1 MDGGGIGRHQGVEF
15 AKDEHNRAAV
25 EVDRDLAFIRID
37 IGDGADIA
45 VIDLLVIVVLD
56 LHDLVAR
63 RKGPAEA
70 LDLLVAGRSQ
80 DNGELG
86 LLFRRSGSGATSA
99 RSGDGHGS
107 RGGHAPL
114 LFQELGELS
123 GLENGEGREVVDDLL
138 QVSH

>member
-1 MDGGGIGRHQGVEF
+1 MTGRSTGDRRLLELDLGASLLELTLDLLGLVLVDAF
-15 AKDEHNRAAV
+15 LDRLRRTLDEVLGFLQAQA
-25 EVDRDLAFIRID
+25 
-37 IGDGADIA
+37 GDGANF
-45 VIDLLVIVVLD
+45 LD
-56 LHDLVAR
+56 D
-63 RKGPAEA
+63 